1 MKKWFKKIGGVL
13 SKKNDKSP
21 ASQEL
26 SKTLK
31 QKSYEPVKVKKENS
45 TVKKS
50 AIDIKKVSVFQE
62 TEKKSLIEIS
72 EKTTPTKPHKDKATA
87 EKFAEEKQ
95 VEKKERETSWFSKL
109 GLNFRKT
116 SDNIKQALISKK
128 IETADLEKLEEALLG
143 SDLGLEFTLAI
154 IEELKNKKVEEESIK
169 KTISKYLVTQLKEVN
184 HSFSFKKSPSPQVI
198 LVFGVN
204 GSGKTTTIAKLAK
217 LAKQEGFKS
226 KIVAADTFRAAAV
239 EQLIEWGTRL
249 GVEVISGKQN
259 EDPASVVFKA
269 HQNSIKDETELL
281 IIDTAGRLHNKIELM
296 EELKKIHRVI
306 QKNDPSAPHEKILI
320 LDSTIGQNTYSQIEA
335 FRDIIG
341 ISGVIMTKLDGSSKG
356 GALIGI
362 TKKYK
367 IPIYAIGLGEQLED
381 LIAFNPL
388 EYVDTLLGTNF
399 GEKNE
404 SLH

>member
-1 MKKWFKKIGGVL
+1 MVWISRNIKWIRPIKHIFCIFNKQNISINFEGIQSSNYFCGNYQYGNTKLKCNSFKEYEDKLKENYVILRGEKRKNRIDKLLTKYKIQ
-13 SKKNDKSP
+13 NYEIIYDKSTIDSVEFP
-21 ASQEL
+21 NLYIGSFD
-26 SKTLK
+26 
-31 QKSYEPVKVKKENS
+31 KSYLK
-45 TVKKS
+45 
-50 AIDIKKVSVFQE
+50 
-62 TEKKSLIEIS
+62 L
-72 EKTTPTKPHKDKATA
+72 PTS
-87 EKFAEEKQ
+87 F
-95 VEKKERETSWFSKL
+95 
-109 GLNFRKT
+109 
-116 SDNIKQALISKK
+116 LIS
-128 IETADLEKLEEALLG
+128 
-143 SDLGLEFTLAI
+143 
-154 IEELKNKKVEEESIK
+154 
-169 KTISKYLVTQLKEVN
+169 
-184 HSFSFKKSPSPQVI
+184 
-198 LVFGVN
+198 
-204 GSGKTTTIAKLAK
+204 
-217 LAKQEGFKS
+217 
-226 KIVAADTFRAAAV
+226 
-239 EQLIEWGTRL
+239 
-249 GVEVISGKQN
+249 VISGKQN

>member
-1 MKKWFKKIGGVL
+1 MKKLLKKIGGVL
-13 SKKNDKSP
+13 SKKNDKT
-21 ASQEL
+21 ASSQQL
-26 SKTLK
+26 SKTVK
-31 QKSYEPVKVKKENS
+31 ITSYNPGKDKKEN
-45 TVKKS
+45 TEEKKS
-50 AIDIKKVSVFQE
+50 AINEKEVSVGKE
-62 TEKKSLIEIS
+62 TDNEISKVKEFTEQKQNEKKGTE
-72 EKTTPTKPHKDKATA
+72 PT
-87 EKFAEEKQ
+87 
-95 VEKKERETSWFSKL
+95 WFNKL

-116 SDNIKQALISKK
+116 SYNIKQALLSKK
-128 IETADLEKLEEALLG
+128 IEVADLEKLEEALLG
-143 SDLGLEFTLAI
+143 SDLGVEFTFAI
-154 IEELKNKKVEEESIK
+154 IEELKKKKVEEESIR

-184 HSFSFKKSPSPQVI
+184 HSFSFKKSSSPQVI

-239 EQLIEWGTRL
+239 EQLIEWGTRI
-249 GVEVISGKQN
+249 GVEVIAGKQN
-259 EDPASVVFKA
+259 EDPASVVYKA
-269 HQNSIKDETELL
+269 HQNSVKDETELL

-306 QKNDPSAPHEKILI
+306 EKNDPIAPHEKILV
-320 LDSTIGQNTYSQIEA
+320 LDSTIGQNTYTQIEA
-335 FRDIIG
+335 FKEVIG
-341 ISGVIMTKLDGSSKG
+341 VSGVIMTKLDGSSKG

-362 TKKYK
+362 SKKYK
-367 IPIYAIGLGEQLED
+367 IPIYAIGIGEKLED

-388 EYVDTLLGTNF
+388 EYVDTLLGNNF